1 MLFKNAAPLLVLG
14 LTSVL
19 CCRAAQ
25 APEKPPVPSPAQAQE
40 KTEFST
46 PTNLRVLPKNLTGK
60 QVNDVMEQWG
70 IDLGVR
76 CSACHGEGLDNVVPA
91 VLQRSRF
98 AEDSQPMKEIAR
110 LMYTMTEEINSTFIA
125 KVGGSGLPVT
135 CGTCHR
141 GHISPE
147 PAVIPPAMRLTAN
160 QEQHP

>member
-1 MLFKNAAPLLVLG
+1 MLFKNTAPLLVLG
-14 LTSVL
+14 FTSVL

-25 APEKPPVPSPAQAQE
+25 APENPPVPSPAQAQE
-40 KTEFST
+40 ETRFLT
-46 PTNLRVLPKNLTGK
+46 PTNLKVLPKNLTGK
-60 QVNDVMEQWG
+60 QVNHVMEQWG

-91 VLQRSRF
+91 ALQRSRF

-125 KVGGSGLPVT
+125 KVEGSGLPVT

-141 GHISPE
+141 GRISPE
-147 PAVIPPAMRLTAN
+147 PAVIPPGMRLAAN